1 MKRLTTR
8 KANEMVEGGLIRQT
22 KQINLEGIPE
32 VDCVRDCERVIE
44 RTTQDLLQISPDY
57 YRIGSYLNIKR
68 TNCWTHQISVFY
80 YQDSR
85 GEERK
90 WPQ

>member
-1 MKRLTTR
+1 MKRIT
-8 KANEMVEGGLIRQT
+8 ANRARAMIESGLAKEINHINIEGTNPVNSIGECSKIVERFT
-22 KQINLEGIPE
+22 KDALYTPA
-32 VDCVRDCERVIE
+32 
-44 RTTQDLLQISPDY
+44 DY